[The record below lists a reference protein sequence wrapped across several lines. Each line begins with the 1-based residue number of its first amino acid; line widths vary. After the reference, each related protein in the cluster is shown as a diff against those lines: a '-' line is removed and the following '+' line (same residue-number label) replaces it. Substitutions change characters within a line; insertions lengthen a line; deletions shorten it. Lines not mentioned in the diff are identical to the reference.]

1 MCMQIM
7 EHTLISDVCI
17 PRISRA
23 SSPLSSLLFRTGNP
37 SNRNEYFMDFVL
49 YSDGDSNYIAG
60 DGFVESYSRLLPSEN
75 APYDVLDYCNGLILL
90 ASQIVPCYY
99 VCNPA
104 TKQYI
109 GIPQNKA
116 RKRIL
121 HLHLI
126 PRNPHI
132 LKSSALNIHVTNSA
146 SPTPPPHCWA
156 YIHLKLQR
164 GIGVVC
170 LLNRCVWDYVA
181 EV

>member
-7 EHTLISDVCI
+7 EHTIISDVCI

-23 SSPLSSLLFRTGNP
+23 SSQLSGLLFRTGNP
-37 SNRNEYFMDFVL
+37 SNRNEYFMDFVS

-60 DGFVESYSRLLPSEN
+60 DGFVESYSRLPPSEN

-109 GIPQNKA
+109 GIPHKTKHV
-116 RKRIL
+116 RECVIL

-132 LKSSALNIHVTNSA
+132 LKSSALNKHVTNSA
-146 SPTPPPHCWA
+146 SHPPHCWA

-170 LLNRCVWDYVA
+170 LLNLQLRMGLPG
-181 EV
+181 